1 MTDYEINIA
10 LCKWDGWKFQ
20 QGEEPAYGAPY
31 KATGWFNPQGVFL
44 SGKNANPRYTT
55 SLDALAPLEAR
66 LTEEQW
72 DRYLDEV
79 MEVVGFNRRHIFS
92 ATAAQKASALV
103 RALGL
108 DGREV

>member
-1 MTDYEINIA
+1 MTDEEINIA
-10 LCKWDGWKFQ
+10 LAKWMGYADFSYTNIGL
-20 QGEEPAYGAPY
+20 GETLCAMVGPEQESMSLLCVP
-31 KATGWFNPQGVFL
+31 
-44 SGKNANPRYTT
+44 SYTT

-66 LTEEQW
+66 LTDEQW

-92 ATAAQKASALV
+92 ATAAQKARALV

-108 DGREV
+108 DGREG